1 MEHASKDLC
10 RRRLRSPG
18 PAPANYV
25 KMTNFCE
32 GVNASAPARRG
43 RIRSAPIRP
52 LFCALPAAWHRR
64 ADETS
69 AAHLAFRAYLD
80 VGPGRTVFSA
90 YKAAKERRK
99 DVNRRARQIRSAPSR
114 WYRWAEAHAWT
125 ERADAYDAHVQREVI
140 AETSRIVVLLPERTI
155 ARRSGRVG
163 VGYGQ
168 NMGRM
173 TKNCEGGAG

>member
-25 KMTNFCE
+25 K
-32 GVNASAPARRG
+32 
-43 RIRSAPIRP
+43 
-52 LFCALPAAWHRR
+52 
-64 ADETS
+64 
-69 AAHLAFRAYLD
+69 
-80 VGPGRTVFSA
+80 
-90 YKAAKERRK
+90 
-99 DVNRRARQIRSAPSR
+99 
-114 WYRWAEAHAWT
+114 
-125 ERADAYDAHVQREVI
+125 RADAYDAHVQREVI